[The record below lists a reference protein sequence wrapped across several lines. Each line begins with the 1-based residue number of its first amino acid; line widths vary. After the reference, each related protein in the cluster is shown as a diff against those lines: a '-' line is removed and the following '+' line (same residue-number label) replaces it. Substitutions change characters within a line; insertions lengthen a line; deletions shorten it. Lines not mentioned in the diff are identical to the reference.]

1 MRKDETVLRSAT
13 RSLSDIDA
21 IEPGRVDL
29 WCYFPELNS
38 DPELLSAQASLMASD
53 EHERCARFAFERDR
67 RQFIATRALVRAVLS
82 SYFPIAPSDWRFSL
96 AKHGKPSV
104 AYPSLAPGIHF
115 NLAHTLGLVV
125 CAVSFVHESVGVD
138 AEIITADRDIVSLAE
153 RYFSASEIHA
163 LRACPS
169 SKQSGRFFAY
179 WTLKESYAKA
189 RGDGL
194 RLALDRSSFHFQED
208 AIQIVT
214 EPSLADDDRSW
225 RFALVQGSQNHL
237 IAVAVKTDG
246 PPLRLRIRQAV
257 PLGKVTKKIEL
268 SPILPSDI

>member
-1 MRKDETVLRSAT
+1 MKDARALPSSVTAANSLPRGRLFAPFYRVTFPSRRVT
-13 RSLSDIDA
+13 GVFRSLSPA
-21 IEPGRVDL
+21 
-29 WCYFPELNS
+29 NH
-38 DPELLSAQASLMASD
+38 LSLI
-53 EHERCARFAFERDR
+53 RP
-67 RQFIATRALVRAVLS
+67 
-82 SYFPIAPSDWRFSL
+82 SY
-96 AKHGKPSV
+96 
-104 AYPSLAPGIHF
+104 
-115 NLAHTLGLVV
+115 LAHTLGLVV

-138 AEIITADRDIVSLAE
+138 AELITADRDIVSLAE

-163 LRACPS
+163 FRACPS
-169 SKQSGRFFAY
+169 SKQSRRFFAY

-214 EPSLADDDRSW
+214 DPSLADDDGSW
-225 RFALVQGSQNHL
+225 RFVLVQGSQNHL

-257 PLGKVTKKIEL
+257 PLGKVTKKMEL
-268 SPILPSDI
+268 SPLLPSDI